1 MPAILN
7 EAIPAA
13 SHHIDIE
20 LHASQQLAYRYTAL
34 IEMMHQSQNA
44 EMELKET
51 MLKEALYNVRQHEAF
66 LCIILVRFHYVL
78 QTFKVAKILLVKV
91 VVGGWNWTDGKS
103 LLAEIRMYDI

>member
-1 MPAILN
+1 MSTVPAILN

-34 IEMMHQSQNA
+34 IEMMHQSQNG
-44 EMELKET
+44 EIELRET

-66 LCIILVRFHYVL
+66 LCLILVRFHYVL
-78 QTFKVAKILLVKV
+78 QTFNVAKTLLVK
-91 VVGGWNWTDGKS
+91 GGAAK
-103 LLAEIRMYDI
+103 LE